1 MENKII
7 IALDT
12 HSPEQGQFLI
22 KELHSFPIWFKIGME
37 AYFSLGPEFIH
48 KVKDHGN
55 NVFLDLKLHDIPN
68 TVAQALKGL
77 SHLPIDMVNVHSL
90 GGREML
96 MRSRESLESFPRR
109 PLLIGVTQLT
119 SSTTKMMNE
128 DQNIPGDILES
139 VLSLSKLA
147 RECGLDG
154 VVSSPHEV
162 RKIKEACGRD
172 FLTITPGIRPKE
184 EQSQDQK
191 RITTPKEAFS
201 NGSDFIVIGR
211 PVTLSPSPK
220 KALEKI
226 IKELA

>member
-1 MENKII
+1 
-7 IALDT
+7 
-12 HSPEQGQFLI
+12 
-22 KELHSFPIWFKIGME
+22 
-37 AYFSLGPEFIH
+37 
-48 KVKDHGN
+48 
-55 NVFLDLKLHDIPN
+55 
-68 TVAQALKGL
+68 
-77 SHLPIDMVNVHSL
+77 IDMVNVHSL

-191 RITTPKEAFS
+191 RITIPKEAFS
-201 NGSDFIVIGR
+201 N
-211 PVTLSPSPK
+211 
-220 KALEKI
+220 
-226 IKELA
+226 